1 MGIAYTGLVYSL
13 QKGDGYS
20 LICIIV
26 FHLELISDF
35 SRILEAMKIYTKT
48 GDKGTT
54 ALFGGK
60 RVSKDDIQ
68 IEAYGTVD
76 ELNSIIGSLISLID
90 PLEGTR
96 LLKSIQ
102 AILFDIGSHLAS
114 DGTADKYLP
123 ALDNE
128 NLSKLEDA
136 MDNMTHQLPELKSF
150 ILPGGNQ
157 RIAQAHICRTVCR
170 RAERRII
177 SLAQLTN
184 EDTYADI
191 IKYINRLSDYFFV
204 LARYISQHDGIDEV
218 KWNPK

>member
-1 MGIAYTGLVYSL
+1 
-13 QKGDGYS
+13 
-20 LICIIV
+20 
-26 FHLELISDF
+26 
-35 SRILEAMKIYTKT
+35 MKIYTKT

-60 RVSKDDIQ
+60 RVDKDDIQ

-76 ELNSIIGSLISLID
+76 ELNSYLGSLISLVE
-90 PLEGTR
+90 PLTDIVAH
-96 LLKSIQ
+96 LKKTQ

-123 ALDNE
+123 ALDPQNIVA
-128 NLSKLEDA
+128 LETA
-136 MDNMTHQLPELKSF
+136 MDNMTSQLPELKSF

-177 SLAQLTN
+177 ALSKHTEASTN
-184 EDTYADI
+184 EI
-191 IKYINRLSDYFFV
+191 VKYVNRLSDYFFV
-204 LARYISQHDGIDEV
+204 LARYISLKDGIDEI